1 MKNVSDSL
9 DDIISAT
16 ENVDGRVIAL
26 TDLVEAM
33 TRVQLSMYNK
43 IEFLEKRIRLV
54 EFVDDCQDKEIEIL
68 VENGGMGK

>member
-33 TRVQLSMYNK
+33 IKVQQSMYNK

-54 EFVDDCQDKEIEIL
+54 EFVDNCQDKEIEIL
-68 VENGGMGK
+68 RY

>member
-33 TRVQLSMYNK
+33 IKVQQSMYNK

-54 EFVDDCQDKEIEIL
+54 EFVDNCQDKEIEIL
-68 VENGGMGK
+68 SENGGMDK